1 MWSKMQFKFHMSTKV
16 YFGEGCIGKN
26 VEELTGLGSMA
37 FIVTGGQS
45 AKSSGAL
52 SDVCAALERFNIG
65 YTVFDKVE
73 NNPSTDTVKRGG
85 TEAKQAGADYII
97 GIGGGS
103 PLDAAK
109 AIAVL
114 STNDMEPEQLFTNSF
129 PNKPLPIVAIPTTAG
144 TGSEVTPYSVL
155 TRSDLQTKKSFGNK
169 DTFPRV
175 AFLDPHYTESQPVKV
190 TINTALDAF
199 SHNIEGYI
207 STRSTPTSDILA
219 TEGIRLFGCCL
230 DSLKSG
236 SFTLEDRENM
246 LYASMLGGM
255 VISQTGTNLIHTTG
269 YNYTYFKDIPH
280 GKANGYLLA
289 EFLRFNY
296 EADKDRV
303 KNILDLTGFESI
315 DAFAEAI
322 ASLTGRA
329 PQINESEVAQYAAI
343 AMKQK
348 GMGYNIRPVQLDD
361 LEEFLRKI

>member
-1 MWSKMQFKFHMSTKV
+1 MQFKFHMSTKV
-16 YFGEGCIGKN
+16 YFGEGCIEKN
-26 VEELTGLGSMA
+26 AEEIAGLGRKA

-45 AKSSGAL
+45 AKRSGAL
-52 SDVCAALERFNIG
+52 SDVCNALKRFNLE

-73 NNPSTDTVKRGG
+73 NNPSTLTVQRGG
-85 TEAKQAGADYII
+85 KEAKEAGADFVI

-114 STNDMEPEQLFTNSF
+114 STNDMEPEELFTNSF
-129 PNKPLPIVAIPTTAG
+129 QNKPLPIIAIPTTAG

-169 DTFPRV
+169 DTFPV
-175 AFLDPHYTESQPVKV
+175 FAFLDPHYTESQPMNV
-190 TINTALDAF
+190 TINTALDAL

-207 STRSTPTSDILA
+207 STRSTPTSDIFA
-219 TEGIRLFGCCL
+219 REGIRLFGRCL
-230 DSLKSG
+230 DSLKRG
-236 SFTLEDRENM
+236 SFSLEDRENM

-280 GKANGYLLA
+280 GKANGYIMA
-289 EFLRFNY
+289 EYLRFNY
-296 EADKDRV
+296 EADKDRIED
-303 KNILDLTGFESI
+303 ILNLTGFESI
-315 DAFAEAI
+315 DAFGDAI
-322 ASLTGRA
+322 TSLIGKA

-343 AMKQK
+343 AMKQN
-348 GMGYNIRPVQLDD
+348 GMAYNIRPVNRHD